1 MTFLCV
7 LFFPPLYFLTR
18 KKWGAFVINSFFYGI
33 ACALVLTLAL
43 IFAAPFFWL
52 IAVFHA
58 SYYWRQEKSVQDAE
72 LLATKMA
79 EKMREVPKA

>member
-7 LFFPPLYFLTR
+7 FFLPPLYFLTR
-18 KKWGAFVINSFFYGI
+18 KKWLGFIVNSVFYGI
-33 ACALVLTLAL
+33 ACMFVLMLPL
-43 IFAAPFFWL
+43 IFMAPFFWL

-58 SYYWRQEKSVQDAE
+58 SYYWRQERRIQDAE

-79 EKMREVPKA
+79 EKIHEASKA